1 MKRKNLKIKVTDLFL
16 SLMCHKSFIKV
27 DQLEDDDFK
36 DIPTDKSQ
44 EIMLGCFA
52 TQHGEYPT
60 TDVELADAL
69 PQVFFLTNKEEQ
81 ANWAWGKM
89 VLKNWEYDYAAFM
102 LEAVL
107 LKVLKDRIKN
117 V

>member
-1 MKRKNLKIKVTDLFL
+1 MKRKNLKIKVTDEFL
-16 SLMCHKSFIKV
+16 SLMCPKAFTKV
-27 DQLEDDDFK
+27 D
-36 DIPTDKSQ
+36 IPMEKSQ
-44 EIMLGCFA
+44 EVMLGCFA

-60 TDVELADAL
+60 TDEELAAAL
-69 PQVFFLTNKEEQ
+69 PQVFFLTNKEKQ

-107 LKVLKDRIKN
+107 LKVLKDKIKN

>member
-1 MKRKNLKIKVTDLFL
+1 MKRKNLKIKVTDEFL
-16 SLMCHKSFIKV
+16 SLMCPKAFIKV
-27 DQLEDDDFK
+27 DQHEDDDFK

-107 LKVLKDRIKN
+107 LKVLKDKIKN

>member
-1 MKRKNLKIKVTDLFL
+1 MKKKSLKLKVTDEVL
-16 SLMCHKSFIKV
+16 SLMCPKAFSKV
-27 DQLEDDDFK
+27 DYHEDGDFK
-36 DIPTDKSQ
+36 GIPMDKSH
-44 EIMLGCFA
+44 EVMLGCFA
-52 TQHGEYPT
+52 TQHGVYPT
-60 TDVELADAL
+60 TDEELADAL
-69 PQVFFLTNKEEQ
+69 PQVFFLTDQEGQ

-107 LKVLKDRIKN
+107 LKILKDSIKN